1 MIGADQGTQCIRSKP
16 MRYVILAVAAV
27 LAAVGWLNSADG
39 RRTKQHL
46 MEPRDAQNWFVTEG

>member
-1 MIGADQGTQCIRSKP
+1 

-46 MEPRDAQNWFVTEG
+46 MEPRDAQNWFVAEG